1 MPSYRFL
8 FAKHAVERGPSPE
21 ALVLPGKLA
30 PPPGYEVVPKPAAKA
45 LAAYL
50 VSLHADAPLFVAP
63 MTVASAA
70 AATPTNSPA
79 ASDSAATN
87 APPAT
92 APAK

>member
-1 MPSYRFL
+1 L
-8 FAKHAVERGPSPE
+8 FTKRAIERGPSPE

-50 VSLHADAPLFVAP
+50 VSLQADAPLFVAP
-63 MTVASAA
+63 ITVAAAA

-79 ASDSAATN
+79 ASETAATN
-87 APPAT
+87 AAPAT